1 MIERAL
7 AWTASFARR
16 RYRAVFVAAAVL
28 VVLSVLSASTL
39 RFDTEILNLLPE
51 DDPVVTTF
59 KSTIEDFGSLDYLLV
74 LVRLP
79 EDQPPDPYLSFVDEL
94 GSSMEELEE
103 IKSVEYEIELLELA
117 EVFAAHAFVYLDEQ
131 GRDAVA
137 SRLTED
143 GLRLQIAELRR
154 GVNTPQ
160 GQALGQLMKLDPLDL
175 HEILLDQIAL
185 DTGGLDVDWTSGH
198 FLSAD
203 RSRVLMIAR
212 PAQPAQEVEF
222 GRRLLAKTD
231 ELTAELLARWPEMAG
246 EDADGEV
253 LPAPEVAFGGTY
265 VTAVSDAGTIVGG
278 LVSNVATSL
287 VGVLLLFALAF
298 RRVGLI
304 VYAFVPL
311 AFGLVLT
318 FGFAGTVLGELN
330 ALTSGFAALLVGLG
344 IDFVIVSY
352 GRYVEERR
360 RGTRLSAALKAMSG
374 SSGRA
379 VWTGAITTAATF
391 YAFLVTDFVGLREMG
406 LLTGTG
412 ILFCMVSVL
421 VLLPAMLAW
430 REDRRQTGGRAP
442 RLVLHGLGARRVV
455 RWSFERP
462 VATICGCAL
471 VTAATAVL
479 APRVEFEDAI
489 RELRPQGNPGVEI
502 EEEVGEYFESDQR
515 YTMIVLTADTEEE
528 ALELSVR
535 AEEKAQEMMDGG
547 DLNVVLVR
555 GIGSLVPSPASQAAA
570 HDWLD
575 RHRELLDRERLHE
588 SFERHANEEGLRA
601 DAFSPGIDLLADA
614 GANRTPVTVD
624 SLREKSPQIGTMVE
638 RYMSQSEGVTK
649 LAVYLYPPKGEG
661 RRSAPSGSLEL
672 AEELGPQ
679 AEVTGVNVVGER
691 LRTGIVV
698 DAVTASIIGL
708 VLVALLL
715 FLDYRWMA
723 STLLSLLPLCIGLVW
738 MLGIMVLIGLDMNF
752 FNVFVVTMI
761 IGIGVDYG
769 VHMVH
774 RWREVGLGD
783 EALEDERL
791 VTALGETGKAIVLAA
806 VSTSVGFGSLALS
819 HYPGLRSMGYVAV
832 LGAVATALVSI
843 TLLPALVALG
853 RRRAARAGALE
864 NAGSP
869 PGLGDVETSSS
880 GRRLR

>member
-7 AWTASFARR
+7 AWVAAFARR
-16 RYRAVFVAAAVL
+16 RYRLVFVVAAVL
-28 VVLSVLSASTL
+28 VVLCVLSATTL
-39 RFDTEILNLLPE
+39 RFDTEILNLLPD

-59 KSTIEDFGSLDYLLV
+59 RSTIEDFGSLDFLLV

-79 EDQPPDPYLSFVDEL
+79 EGQPLDPYLFFVDEL
-94 GSSMEELEE
+94 GSSMEALEE
-103 IKSVEYEIELLELA
+103 IDYVEYDVGELLELA
-117 EVFAAHAFVYLDEQ
+117 ELFGPHMFAYLDEQ
-131 GRDAVA
+131 GREEVA

-143 GLRLQIAELRR
+143 GLRLQVAELRR
-154 GVNTPQ
+154 GLRSP
-160 GQALGQLMKLDPLDL
+160 QALALRDLTLLDPLDI
-175 HEILLDQIAL
+175 HEVLLEQIAL
-185 DTGGLDVDWTSGH
+185 ARGGLDVDWTSGY

-203 RSRVLMIAR
+203 RSRALMIAR
-212 PAQPAQEVEF
+212 PAQPAQEIEF
-222 GRRLLAKTD
+222 GRRLLAEVD
-231 ELTAELLARWPEMAG
+231 RLTADLLARWPEIAG
-246 EDADGEV
+246 EEPDGEP

-278 LVSNVATSL
+278 LVSNLATSL

-304 VYAFVPL
+304 AYAFVPL
-311 AFGLVLT
+311 AFGLVLA

-360 RGTRLSAALKAMSG
+360 RGADLEAALVAMSG

-391 YAFLVTDFVGLREMG
+391 YAFMVTDFVGLRQMG

-430 REDRRQTGGRAP
+430 REDHPRPGGRMP
-442 RLVLHGLGARRVV
+442 RLVLHGLGARRLV

-462 VATICGCAL
+462 VLVICACVV
-471 VTAATAVL
+471 VTAGTGIL
-479 APRVEFEDAI
+479 APRLEFEDAI
-489 RELRPQGNPGVEI
+489 RELRPQGNPGVEVQD
-502 EEEVGEYFESDQR
+502 EVAEYFGSGLN
-515 YTMIVLTADTEEE
+515 YTMIVLSGETEAE
-528 ALELSVR
+528 ALELSIQ
-535 AEEKAQEMMDGG
+535 AEEGAQELVDGG
-547 DLNVVLVR
+547 VLTGIR

-575 RHRELLDRERLHE
+575 RHRDLLDRERLHE
-588 SFERHANEEGLRA
+588 LFERHATEEGLRA
-601 DAFSPGIDLLADA
+601 EPFRRGIDLLADA
-614 GANRTPVTVD
+614 GAGREPVTAAT
-624 SLREKSPQIGTMVE
+624 LRDSPQIGRMLE
-638 RYMSQSEGVTK
+638 RYMSRNEGDTK
-649 LAVYLYPPKGEG
+649 LVVYLYPPPGMW
-661 RRSAPSGSLEL
+661 RRGAPPGAHEL
-672 AEELGPQ
+672 AERLGPQ

-691 LRTGIVV
+691 LRNGIRV
-698 DAVTASIIGL
+698 DAVTASVIGFL
-708 VLVALLL
+708 LVALLL
-715 FLDYRWMA
+715 FLDYRWVV
-723 STLLSLLPLCIGLVW
+723 STLLSLLPLSIGVVW
-738 MLGIMVLIGLDMNF
+738 MLGIMVLIGEDMNF

-774 RWREVGLGD
+774 RWREVGFGP
-783 EALEDERL
+783 EALEGERL
-791 VTALGETGKAIVLAA
+791 VAALGETGKAIVLAA

-819 HYPGLRSMGYVAV
+819 HYPGLRSMGIVAI

-853 RRRAARAGALE
+853 RRRAARIA
-864 NAGSP
+864 
-869 PGLGDVETSSS
+869 
-880 GRRLR
+880 